1 MKEVP
6 VVINVKGT
14 PAAGLKAGQPI
25 VKPNKVYITAQTSK
39 LEQIENVR
47 GEVSVD
53 KAQSAVTKQVKIA
66 SF

>member
-25 VKPNKVYITAQTSK
+25 VKPGKVYITAQTSK
-39 LEQIENVR
+39 LDQIENVR

-53 KAQSAVTKQVKIA
+53 KAQAGGDKAGEIA
-66 SF
+66 GF